1 MDVEEAI
8 RSRRAV
14 RSYRDEEVSREK
26 IEEIMDAV
34 RMAPSA
40 SNRQDWRFVFVTEKE
55 KKEELFEKANIQNFV
70 KNAPV
75 IVVGLTTNPDYEMTC
90 GVPAGV
96 VDLSI
101 ALDHLT
107 LKAAEE
113 GLGTCWVATF
123 DQEKTKEILEI
134 PQEYKIIELTTLGY
148 PTETLKKEGKK
159 RKKLDELIF
168 YNNMTK

>member
-1 MDVEEAI
+1 MDVEEAM

-14 RSYRDEEVSREK
+14 RSYKDEDIPKEK

-40 SNRQDWRFVFVTEKE
+40 SNRQDWRFVFVTEEK
-55 KKEELFEKANIQNFV
+55 KKEELFEKANVQNFV
-70 KNAPV
+70 KNAPI
-75 IVVGLTTNPDYEMTC
+75 IVAGLTTEPDYEMTC
-90 GVPAGV
+90 GVKVGA

-134 PQEYKIIELTTLGY
+134 PQEYKIIELVTLGY
-148 PTETLKKEGKK
+148 PTEPLERVDKK
-159 RKKLDELIF
+159 RKDLDELIF
-168 YNNMTK
+168 YNDMPE